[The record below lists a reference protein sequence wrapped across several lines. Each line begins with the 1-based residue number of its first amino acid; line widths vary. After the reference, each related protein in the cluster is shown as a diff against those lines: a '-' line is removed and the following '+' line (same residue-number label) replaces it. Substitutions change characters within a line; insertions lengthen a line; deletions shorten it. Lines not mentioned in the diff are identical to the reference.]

1 MFSDDEGSDFGKES
15 SQSDDAED
23 QDYDPVNDTVATFD
37 KKKGDDKWIG
47 RRVVKTFGSAGDFEG
62 IVYGVDADENK
73 KGYRLFLIHYFDDDD
88 GESMWPEE
96 LHR

>member
-1 MFSDDEGSDFGKES
+1 MKVRILEKNRP
-15 SQSDDAED
+15 SQTMQKTRIMILSTI
-23 QDYDPVNDTVATFD
+23 QLLRSI

>member
-1 MFSDDEGSDFGKES
+1 MEKNRP
-15 SQSDDAED
+15 SQMMQKTRIMILSTI
-23 QDYDPVNDTVATFD
+23 QLLRSI

-47 RRVVKTFGSAGDFEG
+47 RRVVKKFGSAGDFEG